1 MKFGISFNAL
11 LGFSPAADDV
21 IRFVQEAEEIGYH
34 SLSMGEHV
42 IIPNKIDLSAYPA
55 GVFDQHMPWYDP
67 MVLLAAIAGATKT
80 IRIGTGIAVVPY
92 RPPIQ
97 EAQAVAT
104 LDFISGGRCFY
115 GAGVGWMREEFDAL
129 GVPFNERGRR
139 TDEYLQIM
147 KLLWSGS
154 GEPFHGKFISFEG
167 GRINPLPTQKPHP
180 PLLIGGET
188 APALERVAKYG
199 DGFHINWKTLGE
211 LESIIAKISSYMA
224 GSSRSVADLY
234 MQVAATKIGLVQ
246 RAKPLLAEYEAL
258 GVDEIIYS
266 PTKCHSSSEGFAA
279 MRQFADEFF

>member
-11 LGFSPAADDV
+11 LGLSPTADDV
-21 IRFVQEAEEIGYH
+21 IRFVQEAEKIGYH
-34 SLSMGEHV
+34 SISMGEHV
-42 IIPNKIDLSAYPA
+42 LIPNEIDLSAYPA
-55 GVFDQHMPWYDP
+55 GVFEPNIPWYDP
-67 MVLLAAIAGATKT
+67 MVLLAAIAGSTKT
-80 IRIGTGIAVVPY
+80 LRIGTGIAVVPY

-129 GVPFNERGRR
+129 GVPFNERGQR

-154 GEPFHGKFISFEG
+154 GEPFHGKFISFKG

-180 PLLIGGET
+180 PILIGGET
-188 APALERVAKYG
+188 APALRRVAKYG
-199 DGFHINWKTLGE
+199 DGFHINWKTLAE
-211 LESIIAKISSYMA
+211 FESILNEIASYMT
-224 GSSRSVADLY
+224 GSDRQVADLY
-234 MQVAATKIGLVQ
+234 KQLAATKIELVQ
-246 RAKPLLAEYEAL
+246 AAKPVLGEYEAL

-266 PTKCHSSSEGFAA
+266 PTKCHSPAEGFDT